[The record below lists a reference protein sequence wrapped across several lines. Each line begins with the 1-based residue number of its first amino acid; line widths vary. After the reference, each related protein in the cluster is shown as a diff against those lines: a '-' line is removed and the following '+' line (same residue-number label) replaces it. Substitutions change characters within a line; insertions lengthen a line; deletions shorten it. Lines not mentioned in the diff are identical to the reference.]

1 MLKRL
6 LILILLI
13 ALGTS
18 CTSKRSMTKAPVPP
32 PPPPPPV
39 ATADTRDSEGDGVPD
54 FVDEESSTGRPK
66 VIVSSSNILIL
77 ERTEKVEMRPKL
89 RHVGKKQTSATDT
102 KRAEGRILY
111 SIPDS
116 MTVGKT
122 FEVFARISH
131 SRDTVTIT
139 ENVTGEVRTSVIP
152 VSEVM
157 EVELVDPGPEGDKN
171 FSITKNNDGRQMIE
185 EGETYTE
192 WRWDVTPVKSGNK
205 TLKIV
210 VSVIRGSERK
220 QTVYVDEV
228 VVNANIKHETKNFFE
243 KYWQWLTTT
252 IVIPFIV
259 WLYKRRKKEKEE

>member
-1 MLKRL
+1 M
-6 LILILLI
+6 
-13 ALGTS
+13 AS
-18 CTSKRSMTKAPVPP
+18 CTSKRVMTNNNPPP

-39 ATADTRDSEGDGVPD
+39 ASDSIRNSDGDGVPD
-54 FVDEESSTGRPK
+54 FGDAEPVTSSPK
-66 VIVSSSNILIL
+66 VVVTSSNIMIPD
-77 ERTEKVEMRPKL
+77 KVERMPAKPK
-89 RHVGKKQTSATDT
+89 RAGHKTSSET

-139 ENVTGEVRTSVIP
+139 ENITGAVRTNVIP

-171 FSITKNNDGRQMIE
+171 FAITKNNDGRQIIE

-192 WRWDVTPVKSGNK
+192 WRWDVTPTKSGSK

-228 VVNANIKHETKNFFE
+228 VVKSNPKLATENFFE

-259 WLYKRRKKEKEE
+259 WLYKRRKKENGE